1 MGSRCAGVSN
11 ARKESEP
18 RYGVAS
24 LPLVDINRVKKL
36 NFKRGKIKFF
46 KKIFGRKRAVGAHY
60 VREKSDS
67 KKSDL
72 EKTTR
77 NNNAREKNA
86 PRSEASGLQHDQTRS
101 AEEGEKANHVGDGG
115 EDHRTSQSRIELK
128 FIEDDRN
135 QHAKQRGG
143 DDVDHNCE

>member
-36 NFKRGKIKFF
+36 NFKRGEIKFF
-46 KKIFGRKRAVGAHY
+46 KKFFGRKRAVGALY

-67 KKSDL
+67 KK
-72 EKTTR
+72 KC
-77 NNNAREKNA
+77 
-86 PRSEASGLQHDQTRS
+86 P
-101 AEEGEKANHVGDGG
+101 
-115 EDHRTSQSRIELK
+115 
-128 FIEDDRN
+128 
-135 QHAKQRGG
+135 
-143 DDVDHNCE
+143 